1 MQYTKGIYIVCNIQR
16 EYILYTM
23 YIAFDKILQNS
34 TKCDTSMSKIVDNK
48 KNRSL
53 DKIQQYIRI

>member
-1 MQYTKGIYIVCNIQR
+1 MQYTV

-34 TKCDTSMSKIVDNK
+34 TKCDTSMSKIVDDK